1 MPAGLISSP
10 VGGEGGACSRP
21 TPPPQRCVSP
31 AGSRKIQ
38 PLARRALLLYDDD
51 DDDDIL
57 QDNFPVRL
65 SFLFCKLWYCSHIIF
80 AVFLLLLLLFLFVV
94 VAAVVLI
101 AAVVVIFV
109 NSALPPQS

>member
-51 DDDDIL
+51 DIVK
-57 QDNFPVRL
+57 DNFPVRL
-65 SFLFCKLWYCSHIIF
+65 LQI
-80 AVFLLLLLLFLFVV
+80 
-94 VAAVVLI
+94 VVL
-101 AAVVVIFV
+101 
-109 NSALPPQS
+109 

>member
-21 TPPPQRCVSP
+21 APPPQRCVSP

-38 PLARRALLLYDDD
+38 PLARRALLLYDDGDDDDDDGDD
-51 DDDDIL
+51 DDDDIV

-65 SFLFCKLWYCSHIIF
+65 F
-80 AVFLLLLLLFLFVV
+80 
-94 VAAVVLI
+94 
-101 AAVVVIFV
+101 
-109 NSALPPQS
+109 

>member
-57 QDNFPVRL
+57 QDNFPVRFF
-65 SFLFCKLWYCSHIIF
+65 FLQI
-80 AVFLLLLLLFLFVV
+80 
-94 VAAVVLI
+94 VVL
-101 AAVVVIFV
+101 
-109 NSALPPQS
+109 

>member
-21 TPPPQRCVSP
+21 TPPPPQRCVSP

-51 DDDDIL
+51 DDDDDDIV
-57 QDNFPVRL
+57 QDKFPVRL
-65 SFLFCKLWYCSHIIF
+65 F
-80 AVFLLLLLLFLFVV
+80 
-94 VAAVVLI
+94 
-101 AAVVVIFV
+101 
-109 NSALPPQS
+109 

>member
-38 PLARRALLLYDDD
+38 PLARRALLLYDDGDDDDDDGDD
-51 DDDDIL
+51 DDDDIV

-65 SFLFCKLWYCSHIIF
+65 F
-80 AVFLLLLLLFLFVV
+80 
-94 VAAVVLI
+94 
-101 AAVVVIFV
+101 
-109 NSALPPQS
+109 

>member
-38 PLARRALLLYDDD
+38 PLARRALLLLCDDD
-51 DDDDIL
+51 DDGDIR
-57 QDNFPVRL
+57 QIT
-65 SFLFCKLWYCSHIIF
+65 FLFAF
-80 AVFLLLLLLFLFVV
+80 FLQIVLL
-94 VAAVVLI
+94 
-101 AAVVVIFV
+101 
-109 NSALPPQS
+109 

>member
-38 PLARRALLLYDDD
+38 PLARRALLCEDD
-51 DDDDIL
+51 DDDDIV

-65 SFLFCKLWYCSHIIF
+65 LQI
-80 AVFLLLLLLFLFVV
+80 
-94 VAAVVLI
+94 VVL
-101 AAVVVIFV
+101 
-109 NSALPPQS
+109 

>member
-51 DDDDIL
+51 DDIV

-65 SFLFCKLWYCSHIIF
+65 LQI
-80 AVFLLLLLLFLFVV
+80 
-94 VAAVVLI
+94 VVL
-101 AAVVVIFV
+101 
-109 NSALPPQS
+109 